1 MAVRL
6 WVVALAMAAL
16 LIVDRASGKAKTTV
30 LGTLPVME
38 NSPLL
43 ETASFTEKCQ
53 CPWRESSLSQ
63 ECPSVSTWRNLQ
75 SVPRHPSRSVALMG
89 LHMTVNASSA

>member
-63 ECPSVSTWRNLQ
+63 EWKTKQDIQIVKDGKC
-75 SVPRHPSRSVALMG
+75 
-89 LHMTVNASSA
+89 